1 MSAQDEAA
9 RTVVVLVVDVDG
21 RTRRESWTSDGD
33 FVDRLRGEL
42 KGTVTSVDVIEG
54 ALEMWVHDD
63 SLYLCPPNPFTTVIC
78 ADVGGKRQ
86 PYYGRA
92 IFTGVVHG
100 GAVGSLT
107 DEVAAG
113 LEASVKHLTRRPA
126 ALVALRALGELF
138 QDAHGGRDDHREH

>member
-1 MSAQDEAA
+1 MSGQDGAAA
-9 RTVVVLVVDVDG
+9 RTVMVLVVDIDG
-21 RTRRESWTSDGD
+21 MARRDSWISSGD

-54 ALEMWVHDD
+54 ALEMWVHDE
-63 SLYLCPPNPFTTVIC
+63 SLYLCPPNPFTTAIC

-92 IFTGVVHG
+92 IFTGVSG
-100 GAVGSLT
+100 GGEVGSLS

-113 LEASVKHLTRRPA
+113 LEASVKYLTMRPA
-126 ALVALRALGELF
+126 ALAALRALGQLF
-138 QDAHGGRDDHREH
+138 QEAHGVTTRV